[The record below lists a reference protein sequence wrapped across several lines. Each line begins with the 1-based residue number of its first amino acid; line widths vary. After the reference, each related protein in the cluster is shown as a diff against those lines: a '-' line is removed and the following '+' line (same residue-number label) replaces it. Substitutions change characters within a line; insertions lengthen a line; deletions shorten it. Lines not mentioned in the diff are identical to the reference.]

1 MKLATFRP
9 REAPAVQFGALL
21 SDGRLLALRAGALV
35 LLAEFGLPER
45 YDASRHL
52 RHSLAFLESG
62 PEAFSLAYQVIQ
74 RAEQAL
80 REGQALRGEPGQR
93 LVHPVDSVEF
103 LPPVP
108 RTGKVLAAG
117 RNFAE
122 HAAEVGGAVP
132 DEAPSGFL
140 KTPSSLLGH
149 NGAVIYPA
157 FTQAL
162 DYEVEVAAV
171 IGRRAKNVSPE
182 TALDY
187 VAGYTIFNDLSA
199 RDVQRAESR
208 RGNHLLGKNFDTA
221 GPMGPYLVTADEIA
235 DPGRLQLE
243 LRVNGEL
250 RQRGN
255 TAEMIYSLPRLIAHW
270 SQMTL
275 WPGDVVTTGTPSGV
289 AVGHGDDRSYQ
300 TQEAGAALDERYGAN
315 RYYLRPGDVIEATV
329 EGLGT
334 LRNSIRPA

>member
-21 SDGRLLALRAGALV
+21 SNGQLLALRAGALV
-35 LLAEFGLPER
+35 LLPEYPLPER
-45 YDASRHL
+45 YDASRLL
-52 RHSLAFLESG
+52 RSSLVFLESG
-62 PEAFSLAYQVIQ
+62 SEAFALAYQVVE
-74 RAEQAL
+74 RAEHTL
-80 REGQALRGEPGQR
+80 REGQVPRGEPGQR
-93 LVHPVDSVEF
+93 LLYPVDSVEF

-108 RTGKVLAAG
+108 RAGKILAAG
-117 RNFAE
+117 RNWAE

-132 DEAPSGFL
+132 TEAPSGFL
-140 KTPSSLLGH
+140 KASSTLVGH
-149 NGAVIYPA
+149 NGAVIYPT

-171 IGRRAKNVSPE
+171 IGRHAKNVSPD
-182 TALDY
+182 TALQH

-208 RGNHLLGKNFDTA
+208 RGNHVLGKNFDTA
-221 GPMGPYLVTADEIA
+221 GPMGPYLVTADEVP
-235 DPGRLQLE
+235 DPERLQLE

-250 RQRGN
+250 RQRGT

-275 WPGDVVTTGTPSGV
+275 YPGDIVTTGTPPGV
-289 AVGHGDDRSYQ
+289 AAGRGDDRW
-300 TQEAGAALDERYGAN
+300 
-315 RYYLRPGDVIEATV
+315 YLRPGDVVEASV

-334 LRNSIRPA
+334 LRNTVRPA

>member
-1 MKLATFRP
+1 MKLATFRT
-9 REAPAVQFGALL
+9 REAPAGQFGALL
-21 SDGRLLALRAGALV
+21 EDGRLLVLRAGALT
-35 LLAEFGLPER
+35 LLAEYGLPER
-45 YDASRHL
+45 YDASRLL
-52 RHSLAFLESG
+52 RHAHAFLESG
-62 PEAFSLAYQVIQ
+62 GEGFSLAYQVIG

-80 REGQALRGEPGQR
+80 REGREPRGEGGQR
-93 LVHPVDSVEF
+93 LLYAVESVEF

-108 RTGKVLAAG
+108 RAGKILAAG

-132 DEAPSGFL
+132 AEGPSGFL
-140 KTPSSLLGH
+140 KATSTLVGH
-149 NGAVIYPA
+149 DRAVIYPE
-157 FTQAL
+157 FSRAL
-162 DYEVEVAAV
+162 DYEVELAAI
-171 IGRRAKNVSPE
+171 IGRRGKNIPRQS
-182 TALDY
+182 ALDY

-221 GPMGPYLVTADEIA
+221 GPMGPYLVTADEI
-235 DPGRLQLE
+235 PEPHRLCLE

-255 TAEMIYSLPRLIAHW
+255 TAQMIYDLPALIAHW

-275 WPGDVVTTGTPSGV
+275 VPGDIITSGTPPGV
-289 AVGHGDDRSYQ
+289 AAGHGDDSW
-300 TQEAGAALDERYGAN
+300 
-315 RYYLRPGDVIEATV
+315 YLRHGDVIDATV

-334 LRNSIRPA
+334 LRNTVRPA